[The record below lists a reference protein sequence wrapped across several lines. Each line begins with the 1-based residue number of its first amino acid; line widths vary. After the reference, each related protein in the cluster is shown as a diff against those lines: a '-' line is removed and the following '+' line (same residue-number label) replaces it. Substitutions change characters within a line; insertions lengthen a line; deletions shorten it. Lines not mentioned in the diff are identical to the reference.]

1 MPIYSWFTEL
11 KNGDFHGKLPIYSWF
26 TELKNGDFPVR
37 YVSLPEGHLT
47 HSLSR
52 NFGHTIK
59 RASANVSGIRG
70 EGGTSNPQVLHCGNG
85 TTCEAKT
92 QMDLKEYSKALRSL
106 RTLPN
111 TDQTISRYPH
121 VTDLNTSSTFIVP
134 LFKDFQVVAHGD
146 RSIVFRQGS
155 NSDGHASARKGQF

>member
-1 MPIYSWFTEL
+1 MENCPFIV
-11 KNGDFHGKLPIYSWF
+11 GLPI
-26 TELKNGDFPVR
+26 KIGDVPVR

-47 HSLSR
+47 HSPLSR

-59 RASANVSGIRG
+59 RASANVSRIRG
-70 EGGTSNPQVLHCGNG
+70 EGGTSNPQVLRPWHDMWGKNANG
-85 TTCEAKT
+85 
-92 QMDLKEYSKALRSL
+92 SKGILQSIEV
-106 RTLPN
+106 TENTSKNLPN
-111 TDQTISRYPH
+111 TDQNISRYPH

-134 LFKDFQVVAHGD
+134 LFKGFQVFAHGD